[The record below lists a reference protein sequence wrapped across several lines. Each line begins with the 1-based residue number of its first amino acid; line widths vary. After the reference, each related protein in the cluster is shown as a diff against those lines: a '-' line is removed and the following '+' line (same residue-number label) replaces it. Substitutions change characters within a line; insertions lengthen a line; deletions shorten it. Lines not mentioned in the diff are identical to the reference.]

1 MKKVYSI
8 EVRNRTSNFY
18 ETRELA
24 QRALKKTR
32 DGVGAFCCKYFLHS
46 DDTYLK
52 MGVAVLEDTPDTFT
66 FLLGWEEVEITYQVK
81 EHDVIT
87 E

>member
-8 EVRNRTSNFY
+8 EVRNRTSNCY

-32 DGVGAFCCKYFLHS
+32 